1 MKVIIDANIWISFCI
16 GQMLDDLPWIVEHPI
31 VELFTCLE
39 LNSEVVE
46 VAARPRLKKYI
57 REKRIK
63 EVLELIENYASLVTI
78 EAKKA
83 DFKDPKDNYL
93 LDLCDTILAE
103 YLITGDTLLLDLQEH
118 KQTKIIRF
126 REFCEILGI

>member
-16 GQMLDDLPWIVEHPI
+16 GQMLDDLPWIVEHPN
-31 VELFTCLE
+31 VELFTCFE

-103 YLITGDTLLLDLQEH
+103 YLITGDTLLLDLQKH